1 MEKKQEGIFFNIR
14 NKSELKPKLIYNKIK
29 LVIWILM
36 DIFISY
42 LFIYIT
48 IYLFI

>member
-14 NKSELKPKLIYNKIK
+14 NKSELKPKLIDNKIK

>member
-14 NKSELKPKLIYNKIK
+14 NKSESKPKLIDNKIK
-29 LVIWILM
+29 LVICFLI
-36 DIFISY
+36 DIFISG
-42 LFIYIT
+42 LFTYIT